1 LSESLPDPMRETAY
15 ALACEIAAADRHIE
29 QEEIRL
35 LEILRH
41 KLDIVRLVAAV
52 IERGVQARYQSL

>member
-1 LSESLPDPMRETAY
+1 MRWPARV
-15 ALACEIAAADRHIE
+15 AAADRHIE

-41 KLDIVRLVAAV
+41 KLDVGRLAAAA
-52 IERGVQARYQSL
+52 IERTVRARYQAL